1 MAERSNRTPVPAEDV
16 GPEVDV
22 SLSADPARRL
32 PWRPRWP
39 AARRRRPPWWEVPPQ
54 GYLEVESRNSPTSP
68 RALRTLARAAV
79 KAGLCWDPGNP
90 LPVQRFVEA
99 QERARLVFQARREL
113 PRVTA
118 VASQVML
125 VDSRLAKAEE
135 TLRQAVSHRSATAAD
150 AQVQAMHRP
159 GTVGAEPIMGAGD
172 PPRRQQPTDMDASL
186 ERAVRQPMLD
196 RWSEAA
202 ILVVIAGGQAVLAY
216 TGARDTRLGP
226 VALGLLAMA
235 AAVGS
240 VVAAQ
245 LAARGIQQLGAT
257 AEGLDDPHR
266 RRQLDMSV
274 AGGALA
280 CGVAL
285 ATTIGQLGSGAGP
298 PVLGLAL
305 LGLATA
311 ASYAATPHGA
321 VAINASRWRSVTN
334 WLGRYQQER
343 RSRRQLRAARAR
355 EAAAQAAV
363 RQLGEELAVLVPQL
377 FAAEQSALLFWRY
390 QVAIGDATQ
399 RGFEQHLAAYSMR
412 RSRGAWRPIT
422 DWWRGASPAPSKAEE
437 RFVSVGGEA
446 PDWDDQVAR
455 VTMAAKRVLVRR
467 GLLDITHG
475 LRLPSLPGAP
485 PFDHNGSGPAARSN
499 PNPVSGDGHH
509 RPVGRSAPDRDQPS
523 GQS

>member
-1 MAERSNRTPVPAEDV
+1 
-16 GPEVDV
+16 
-22 SLSADPARRL
+22 
-32 PWRPRWP
+32 
-39 AARRRRPPWWEVPPQ
+39 VPPQ

-79 KAGLCWDPGNP
+79 RAGLSWDPGNP

-125 VDSRLAKAEE
+125 VDSHLTQAEAA
-135 TLRQAVSHRSATAAD
+135 LRQAVGHHSTAAAIPRSHAIDRSATVD
-150 AQVQAMHRP
+150 P
-159 GTVGAEPIMGAGD
+159 EPIMAAED
-172 PPRRQQPTDMDASL
+172 PPGRRPRSDLDAGSGQPARL
-186 ERAVRQPMLD
+186 PMLD

-216 TGARDTRLGP
+216 TAARDGGLGP
-226 VALGLLAMA
+226 VALGLLGVAT
-235 AAVGS
+235 AVGS
-240 VVAAQ
+240 IVAAQ
-245 LAARGIQQLGAT
+245 LAARGIHQFGAT
-257 AEGLDDPHR
+257 AEGSLDPHR
-266 RRQLDMSV
+266 RRQLDVGV
-274 AGGALA
+274 AGGGLA

-285 ATTIGQLGSGAGP
+285 ATAIGQLGSEAGR

-311 ASYAATPHGA
+311 TSYAATPHGA
-321 VAINASRWRSVTN
+321 AVADASRWRSVRS
-334 WLGRYQQER
+334 WLWRHQQER
-343 RSRRQLRAARAR
+343 RRRQDFQAARAR

-363 RQLGEELAVLVPQL
+363 VQLREELAVLVPQL

-390 QVAIGDATQ
+390 QVAIGDATR
-399 RGFEQHLAAYSMR
+399 RGFEQHLAAQSRR
-412 RSRGAWRPIT
+412 RSRGIWRPIT
-422 DWWRGASPAPSKAEE
+422 EWWRGASPAPSGAGEG
-437 RFVSVGGEA
+437 FVSVGDEG
-446 PDWDDQVAR
+446 PDWGDQVAR

-485 PFDHNGSGPAARSN
+485 PVDHNGSSPAARSN
-499 PNPVSGDGHH
+499 PDPDSGDGHH
-509 RPVGRSAPDRDQPS
+509 
-523 GQS
+523 

>member
-1 MAERSNRTPVPAEDV
+1 MAERSNRTPMPAADA
-16 GPEVDV
+16 GPEADV
-22 SLSADPARRL
+22 SLSADPPRRR

-54 GYLEVESRNSPTSP
+54 GYLEVESRYSPTSP

-135 TLRQAVSHRSATAAD
+135 ALRQAVSHRSATAAD
-150 AQVQAMHRP
+150 AQVQAMDRAE
-159 GTVGAEPIMGAGD
+159 TVGIEPIMTAGD
-172 PPRRQQPTDMDASL
+172 PPGRRQRSDMDAGSEQPARL
-186 ERAVRQPMLD
+186 PMLD

-216 TGARDTRLGP
+216 TAGRDGGLGT
-226 VALGLLAMA
+226 VAVGLLAVA

-240 VVAAQ
+240 IVAAQ
-245 LAARGIQQLGAT
+245 LAARGIHQLGAT
-257 AEGLDDPHR
+257 AEGSLDPHR
-266 RRQLDMSV
+266 RRQLDVTV

-280 CGVAL
+280 CGVTL
-285 ATTIGQLGSGAGP
+285 ATAIGQLGSGAGP

-311 ASYAATPHGA
+311 ASYAATPRWA
-321 VAINASRWRSVTN
+321 AATNASRWRSMSS
-334 WLGRYQQER
+334 WLRRYQQER
-343 RSRRQLRAARAR
+343 RRRRDLQAARAR

-363 RQLGEELAVLVPQL
+363 VQLREELAVLVPQL

-399 RGFEQHLAAYSMR
+399 RGFEQHLAAQSRR
-412 RSRGAWRPIT
+412 RSRGVWRPIT
-422 DWWRGASPAPSKAEE
+422 EWWRGASPAPSEAGEG
-437 RFVSVGGEA
+437 FVSVGDEG
-446 PDWDDQVAR
+446 PDWGDQVAR

-485 PFDHNGSGPAARSN
+485 PLDHNGSSPAARSN
-499 PNPVSGDGHH
+499 PDPVSGDGH
-509 RPVGRSAPDRDQPS
+509 R
-523 GQS
+523 

>member
-1 MAERSNRTPVPAEDV
+1 MAERSNRTPMPAEDA

-22 SLSADPARRL
+22 SLSADPPGRR

-39 AARRRRPPWWEVPPQ
+39 AARRRRPSWWEVPPQ
-54 GYLEVESRNSPTSP
+54 GYLEVESRYSPTSP
-68 RALRTLARAAV
+68 RALRTLARSAV

-135 TLRQAVSHRSATAAD
+135 ALRQAVSHRSATAAD
-150 AQVQAMHRP
+150 AQVQAMDRAE
-159 GTVGAEPIMGAGD
+159 TVGIEPIMTAGD
-172 PPRRQQPTDMDASL
+172 PPGRRQRSDMDAGSEQPAQL
-186 ERAVRQPMLD
+186 PMLD

-216 TGARDTRLGP
+216 TAGRDGGLGT
-226 VALGLLAMA
+226 VAVGLLAVA

-240 VVAAQ
+240 IVAAQ
-245 LAARGIQQLGAT
+245 LAARGIHQLGAA
-257 AEGLDDPHR
+257 AEGSLDPHR
-266 RRQLDMSV
+266 RRQLDVTV

-280 CGVAL
+280 CGVTL
-285 ATTIGQLGSGAGP
+285 ATAIGQLGSGAGP

-311 ASYAATPHGA
+311 ASYAATPRWA
-321 VAINASRWRSVTN
+321 AATNASRWRSMSS
-334 WLGRYQQER
+334 WLRRYQQER
-343 RSRRQLRAARAR
+343 RRRRDLQAARAR

-363 RQLGEELAVLVPQL
+363 VQLREELAVLVPQL

-399 RGFEQHLAAYSMR
+399 RGFEQHLAAQSMR
-412 RSRGAWRPIT
+412 RSRGVWRPIAE
-422 DWWRGASPAPSKAEE
+422 WWRGASPAPSEAGEG
-437 RFVSVGGEA
+437 FVSVGDEG
-446 PDWDDQVAR
+446 PDWGDQVAR

-485 PFDHNGSGPAARSN
+485 PLDHNGSSPAARSN
-499 PNPVSGDGHH
+499 PDPVSGDGHH
-509 RPVGRSAPDRDQPS
+509 
-523 GQS
+523 

>member
-1 MAERSNRTPVPAEDV
+1 MAV
-16 GPEVDV
+16 
-22 SLSADPARRL
+22 
-32 PWRPRWP
+32 
-39 AARRRRPPWWEVPPQ
+39 
-54 GYLEVESRNSPTSP
+54 
-68 RALRTLARAAV
+68 
-79 KAGLCWDPGNP
+79 
-90 LPVQRFVEA
+90 
-99 QERARLVFQARREL
+99 
-113 PRVTA
+113 
-118 VASQVML
+118 
-125 VDSRLAKAEE
+125 
-135 TLRQAVSHRSATAAD
+135 
-150 AQVQAMHRP
+150 
-159 GTVGAEPIMGAGD
+159 
-172 PPRRQQPTDMDASL
+172 
-186 ERAVRQPMLD
+186 
-196 RWSEAA
+196 
-202 ILVVIAGGQAVLAY
+202 
-216 TGARDTRLGP
+216 
-226 VALGLLAMA
+226 
-235 AAVGS
+235 AVGS
-240 VVAAQ
+240 VVAAH

-285 ATTIGQLGSGAGP
+285 ATTVGQLGSGAGP

-311 ASYAATPHGA
+311 ASYATAPHGA

-343 RSRRQLRAARAR
+343 RRRRQLRAARAC

-422 DWWRGASPAPSKAEE
+422 DWWRGASSAPSKAEE

-475 LRLPSLPGAP
+475 LRLPSLPGVP
-485 PFDHNGSGPAARSN
+485 PVDHNGSSPAARSN

-509 RPVGRSAPDRDQPS
+509 RPVGLSAPDRDQPS

>member
-1 MAERSNRTPVPAEDV
+1 M
-16 GPEVDV
+16 
-22 SLSADPARRL
+22 SLSAHRPRRR

-39 AARRRRPPWWEVPPQ
+39 AARARRPPWWEVPPQ

-135 TLRQAVSHRSATAAD
+135 ALRQAVGHHSAAAAIPQSHAIDRSAT
-150 AQVQAMHRP
+150 
-159 GTVGAEPIMGAGD
+159 VGPEPIMAVED
-172 PPRRQQPTDMDASL
+172 PPGRRQRSDMDAGSEQPARL
-186 ERAVRQPMLD
+186 PMLD

-202 ILVVIAGGQAVLAY
+202 ILAVVAGGQAVLTY
-216 TGARDTRLGP
+216 TAARDGGLGP
-226 VALGLLAMA
+226 VALGLLAVA
-235 AAVGS
+235 TAVGS
-240 VVAAQ
+240 IVAAQ
-245 LAARGIQQLGAT
+245 LAARGIHQLGVT
-257 AEGLDDPHR
+257 AQGSDDPHR

-274 AGGALA
+274 AGGGLA
-280 CGVAL
+280 CGVTL
-285 ATTIGQLGSGAGP
+285 ATAIGQLGSGAGP
-298 PVLGLAL
+298 PILALAL

-311 ASYAATPHGA
+311 ASYAATPRWA
-321 VAINASRWRSVTN
+321 AAAKASRWRSVSS
-334 WLGRYQQER
+334 WLWRHQQER
-343 RSRRQLRAARAR
+343 RRRRDLQATRAR

-363 RQLGEELAVLVPQL
+363 RQLREELAVLVPQL

-399 RGFEQHLAAYSMR
+399 RGFEQQLAAQSMR
-412 RSRGAWRPIT
+412 RSRGVWRPIT
-422 DWWRGASPAPSKAEE
+422 EWWRGASPAPSEAGEG
-437 RFVSVGGEA
+437 FVSVGDEG
-446 PDWDDQVAR
+446 PDWGDQVAR

-485 PFDHNGSGPAARSN
+485 PLDHNGSSPATRSN
-499 PNPVSGDGHH
+499 PDPVSGDGHH
-509 RPVGRSAPDRDQPS
+509 
-523 GQS
+523 

>member
-22 SLSADPARRL
+22 SLSAHPARRL
-32 PWRPRWP
+32 PRRPRWP

-54 GYLEVESRNSPTSP
+54 GYLEVESRHSPTSP

-118 VASQVML
+118 AASQVML

-135 TLRQAVSHRSATAAD
+135 ALRQAAGHRSTTAAIPRRHEID
-150 AQVQAMHRP
+150 RAE
-159 GTVGAEPIMGAGD
+159 TVGIKPIMTAGD
-172 PPRRQQPTDMDASL
+172 PPGRQQPSDMDAGSEQPARL
-186 ERAVRQPMLD
+186 PMLGP
-196 RWSEAA
+196 WSEAA

-216 TGARDTRLGP
+216 TAARDGGLGA
-226 VALGLLAMA
+226 VALGLLAVA
-235 AAVGS
+235 SAVGS
-240 VVAAQ
+240 IVAAQ

-257 AEGLDDPHR
+257 AEGSLDPHR
-266 RRQLDMSV
+266 RRQLDVGV

-280 CGVAL
+280 CGVTL
-285 ATTIGQLGSGAGP
+285 APAVGHLGSGAGP

-311 ASYAATPHGA
+311 ASYAATPRWA
-321 VAINASRWRSVTN
+321 VATNASRWRSVSS
-334 WLGRYQQER
+334 WLRRYQQER
-343 RSRRQLRAARAR
+343 RRRRDLQAARAR

-363 RQLGEELAVLVPQL
+363 VQLREELAVLVPQL

-390 QVAIGDATQ
+390 QVAVGDSTQ
-399 RGFEQHLAAYSMR
+399 RGFEQHLAAQSMR
-412 RSRGAWRPIT
+412 RSRGVWRPIT
-422 DWWRGASPAPSKAEE
+422 DWLRGASPAPSEAGEG
-437 RFVSVGGEA
+437 FVSVGDEG
-446 PDWDDQVAR
+446 PDWGDQVAR

-485 PFDHNGSGPAARSN
+485 PLDHNGSSPAARSN
-499 PNPVSGDGHH
+499 PDPVSGDGHH
-509 RPVGRSAPDRDQPS
+509 
-523 GQS
+523 

>member
-79 KAGLCWDPGNP
+79 KAGLCWDSGNP

-118 VASQVML
+118 VASHVML

-135 TLRQAVSHRSATAAD
+135 ALRQAVGHRSTAAAIPRRHEID
-150 AQVQAMHRP
+150 R
-159 GTVGAEPIMGAGD
+159 AETGGIKPIMTAGD
-172 PPRRQQPTDMDASL
+172 PPGRRQPSDMDAGSEQPARL
-186 ERAVRQPMLD
+186 PMLD

-216 TGARDTRLGP
+216 TAARDGGLGA
-226 VALGLLAMA
+226 VALGLLAVA
-235 AAVGS
+235 SAVGS
-240 VVAAQ
+240 IVAAQ

-257 AEGLDDPHR
+257 AEGSLDPHR
-266 RRQLDMSV
+266 RRQLDVGV

-280 CGVAL
+280 CGVTL
-285 ATTIGQLGSGAGP
+285 ATAVDQLGSRAGP

-311 ASYAATPHGA
+311 ASYAATPRWA
-321 VAINASRWRSVTN
+321 AATNASRWRSVSS
-334 WLGRYQQER
+334 LLRRYQQER
-343 RSRRQLRAARAR
+343 RSSRQLRAARAR

-363 RQLGEELAVLVPQL
+363 VQLREELAVLVPQL

-399 RGFEQHLAAYSMR
+399 RGFEQHLAAQSMR
-412 RSRGAWRPIT
+412 RSRGVWRPIA

-437 RFVSVGGEA
+437 GFVSVGDEG
-446 PDWDDQVAR
+446 PDWGDQVAR

-485 PFDHNGSGPAARSN
+485 PLDHNGSSPAARSN
-499 PNPVSGDGHH
+499 PDPVSGDGHH
-509 RPVGRSAPDRDQPS
+509 
-523 GQS
+523 